1 MSISSLYDTAKQYA
15 DKIMLEQP
23 SFFSG
28 SGGSLTLISTENGDI
43 IFGITSIRVSDGR
56 IITVPSEYNAIAS
69 MVVEKKKNA
78 VEMVTIS
85 FYDYSV
91 TLPNAYCLNLLLH
104 SGASGGNCQI
114 AKSLDE
120 SISASDL
127 KAQYIAE
134 QSETDENEVPSEFMD
149 GFDFGEGNPFND
161 VVFDEDEAESVQ
173 ENTIESVEDETGVY
187 HENTV
192 ESEQPQPAPY
202 TQQPQNPFPQQP
214 QQPFPQQ
221 SFPQQPFP
229 QQPYG
234 YPQQPYGYPQ
244 QPYGYP
250 QQPYGYPQQMYGG
263 YPQQM
268 YGGYPQQMY
277 GQQPN
282 QSIYIDNANPYN
294 VSQQGSVQVP
304 DGETSKYDSENL
316 MKKRLANI
324 MENKGKSEPAPDE
337 SAQQAPPPPA
347 PPQPAKP
354 KTKEELLKEMEQN
367 KKSARGGLF
376 GRRQ

>member
-43 IFGITSIRVSDGR
+43 IFGITSIRVSDNR

-104 SGASGGNCQI
+104 SGSSGGNCQI

-120 SISASDL
+120 SISASEL

-134 QSETDENEVPSEFMD
+134 QSETDENEVPAEFMD

-161 VVFDEDEAESVQ
+161 VVFDENEPESVK
-173 ENTIESVEDETGVY
+173 ESESASYDDETGVY

-192 ESEQPQPAPY
+192 EAEQPQPAPFA
-202 TQQPQNPFPQQP
+202 QQPQNPFPQQP
-214 QQPFPQQ
+214 QQPYPQQ
-221 SFPQQPFP
+221 TYPQQPFP

-250 QQPYGYPQQMYGG
+250 QQPYGGYPQQMYGG

-282 QSIYIDNANPYN
+282 QSMYIDGTNPYN
-294 VSQQGSVQVP
+294 ASQQGSVQLP

-316 MKKRLANI
+316 MQKRLANI
-324 MENKGKSEPAPDE
+324 MGNNNKTEPAPE
-337 SAQQAPPPPA
+337 
-347 PPQPAKP
+347 PQPEPAKP
-354 KTKEELLKEMEQN
+354 KTKEELLKEMEQK
-367 KKSARGGLF
+367 KKSEKGGMF
-376 GRRQ
+376 GKKQ